1 MPFLPGGLDDI
12 IIPGESTIDSKQLRK
27 VAPGL
32 SRGLRLP
39 GDEDD
44 DILDL
49 DLAESGSE
57 EKEPGSPVSLSDD
70 APGGSALTRL
80 PGRKCSAG

>member
-12 IIPGESTIDSKQLRK
+12 VLPEKAGESSTNNKQLRK

-44 DILDL
+44 EILDL
-49 DLAESGSE
+49 DVDKVDDGGE
-57 EKEPGSPVSLSDD
+57 EPPEEVRIICLII
-70 APGGSALTRL
+70 L
-80 PGRKCSAG
+80 